1 MFCPNCGTNISFD
14 QKFCRA
20 CGLGLEKIAQSLGEQ
35 LPTQLEENLL
45 AKKNRLER
53 LGVTALSIFGLG
65 FFGLLVYLVGYKLM
79 ISQGK
84 ILAALGVL
92 GIIVLIAS
100 GLLSVILF
108 AKANEVQEEASKRR
122 LKPAEEKS
130 LPTNTAKLLEEG
142 YFEPIPSVT
151 ERTTEL
157 LRAEKNRQS

>member
-20 CGLGLEKIAQSLGEQ
+20 CGLGLEKVAQSLAEQ
-35 LPTQLEENLL
+35 LPTQLEDNLL
-45 AKKNRLER
+45 AKKDRLEK

-65 FFGLLVYLVGYKLM
+65 VFGLLVYLVGYKLL

-84 ILAALGVL
+84 ILAALGIL

-122 LKPAEEKS
+122 LKPDEKS
-130 LPTNTAKLLEEG
+130 LPTNTAKLLEDGEQLD
-142 YFEPIPSVT
+142 PVASVT

-157 LRAEKNRQS
+157 LRIEKK